1 MSVVSVRG
9 CLTHAS
15 DIPSSASPHP
25 PSLSL
30 PIPPSSSLSPS
41 LPLPSFPLPPPPSPS
56 ASLPPPPSPLHSR
69 LIKLLTERKKL
80 QEKLQSYRDK
90 VAELKKQIAELKKT
104 SGSVVVER
112 DVEQLI
118 SDKKDLQN
126 KVCCVLCVSEGFC
139 VVYGVCIHIWVLC
152 GECILKR
159 VELQQE

>member
-9 CLTHAS
+9 RLTHAS
-15 DIPSSASPHP
+15 DIPSSASPFPSSLPPH

-30 PIPPSSSLSPS
+30 PIPPSHPSPSPPPPSPS
-41 LPLPSFPLPPPPSPS
+41 LPLPPPPSPS
-56 ASLPPPPSPLHSR
+56 HSR

-139 VVYGVCIHIWVLC
+139 VVYGVCIHVWVLC

-159 VELQQE
+159 VELQQK